1 MRKGTCLPFLKRVV
15 ALASSLAVMGCERP
29 IDLTELVAG
38 AGKTSP
44 GAVFAA
50 FRDHSEWTGEI
61 ELGGQTLPSITPPFP
76 SEITFDVVLP
86 DHAELEMSVGL
97 LTERRIPRARVDFE
111 ADLEIGQETISIF
124 RREVREMDH
133 NRFHPARVDLG
144 AWGGKP
150 VRLTLRAR
158 PMVST
163 PRAPWADR
171 ILTAWG
177 NPVIKPRA
185 IQPLAESERPSFVV
199 LLVDTLRA
207 DFTGAYGFPGPISPA
222 IDRLALESVVFE
234 NCFANAPWT
243 KPSVAT
249 LFTSL
254 YPEVH
259 TVKEMG
265 LREWDGDAGQLEA
278 LPQEAETL
286 AELLQ
291 EAGYDTAAF
300 VSNPFVSP
308 RYGFS
313 QGFDVFER
321 RVKTTTILKAARQW
335 IDERGDTSAP
345 FFLYLHFMDVHGPYD
360 PSRRDFETIRDL
372 VDPGIDARLTTE
384 EYAHI
389 PAYLRDTDWADD
401 EERFRLRSWHAKYGA
416 GVIGFDRKVGPFLDD
431 LRNRGIL
438 DRTYV
443 VFTSDHGEE
452 LMEHGGWNHGENLFD
467 HQLHVPLL
475 IRKPLSEDAGRRVD
489 SLVSLIDL
497 MPSLLSLARIDE
509 FPAAAGRDIS
519 PLLGNEGDVP
529 PQPVF
534 ASAVIGSPDLHGVR
548 TPRQKLL
555 WNFSGNA
562 IAIYDLVA
570 DPREL
575 DERGSSHDQ
584 ISVELLKQYLREHM
598 IDLTARGSLT
608 PDTIP
613 LTDELRDQL
622 KALGYVR

>member
-1 MRKGTCLPFLKRVV
+1 MRRAI
-15 ALASSLAVMGCERP
+15 ALASALVVTGCERQ
-29 IDLTELVAG
+29 IDLTKQVAD
-38 AGKTSP
+38 ADKTSE
-44 GAVFAA
+44 GAVYAA
-50 FRDHSEWTGEI
+50 FRDHSEWTDEI
-61 ELGGQTLPSITPPFP
+61 VLGGQSLPSITPPFP
-76 SEITFDVVLP
+76 SELSFDVLLP
-86 DHAELEMSVGL
+86 AHAELEMSVGL
-97 LTERRIPRARVDFE
+97 KTERRIPRARVDFE
-111 ADLEIGQETISIF
+111 ADLEVGHETIAIF

-133 NRFHPARVDLG
+133 NRFHPVRVDLG

-150 VRLTLRAR
+150 ARLTLRAR
-158 PMVST
+158 PTGAT

-171 ILTAWG
+171 ILTVWG
-177 NPVIKPRA
+177 NPVIKPRT
-185 IQPLAESERPSFVV
+185 IQPLAESERPSFIF

-222 IDRLALESVVFE
+222 IDRLAMESVVFE
-234 NCFANAPWT
+234 NGFANAPWT

-286 AELLQ
+286 AELLRD
-291 EAGYDTAAF
+291 AGYDTAAF
-300 VSNPFVSP
+300 VSNPFISP

-321 RVKTTTILKAARQW
+321 RVKTTAILMAARRW
-335 IDERGDTSAP
+335 LDERKDTDAP

-360 PSRRDFETIRDL
+360 PSRRDFETVLDL
-372 VDPGIDARLTTE
+372 VDSGIDTRLTAD
-384 EYAHI
+384 EYARI
-389 PAYLRDTDWADD
+389 PAYLRDTDWVNV
-401 EERFRLRSWHAKYGA
+401 EERYQLKSWHAKYGA
-416 GVIGFDRKVGPFLDD
+416 GVIEFDRKVSPFLDE

-438 DRTYV
+438 DRSYL

-497 MPSLLSLARIDE
+497 MPTLLSLAGIDE
-509 FPAAAGRDIS
+509 LPAAAGRDIS

-529 PQPVF
+529 LRPVF
-534 ASAVIGSPDLHGVR
+534 ASAVIGKPNLHGVR
-548 TPRQKLL
+548 TPGKKLL
-555 WNFSGNA
+555 WDPSGNA
-562 IAIYDLVA
+562 VALYDLVT

-575 DERGSSHDQ
+575 DERASYDET
-584 ISVELLKQYLREHM
+584 SVGRLKQYLREHL
-598 IDLTARGSLT
+598 IEVAEQGSLT

-622 KALGYVR
+622 KALGYLR